1 MRPQK
6 VPPRTILL
14 VSQDKRLKRQ
24 VQACLAAIGLPTTSL
39 SSIRKDQKQLC
50 PLIKTPPRV
59 IVLDDSLP
67 ASEGPTLLEKLHQ
80 SAPRALIVY
89 LANHHTAELECA
101 VRQLG
106 VLYYTEKPLDDRLLQ
121 QVLVSALQ

>member
-24 VQACLAAIGLPTTSL
+24 VQACLSAIGLPTTSL
-39 SSIRKDQKQLC
+39 SSLHTDKTHPC
-50 PLIKTPPRV
+50 PVIKTPPRV
-59 IVLDDSLP
+59 IVLDDSVP
-67 ASEGPTLLEKLHQ
+67 ASEGPTLLEKLHR
-80 SAPRALIVY
+80 SAPSALIVY
-89 LANHHTAELECA
+89 LASHHTAELECA

-106 VLYYTEKPLDDRLLQ
+106 VLYYTEKPPDDRLLQ
-121 QVLVSALQ
+121 QVLGSALQ